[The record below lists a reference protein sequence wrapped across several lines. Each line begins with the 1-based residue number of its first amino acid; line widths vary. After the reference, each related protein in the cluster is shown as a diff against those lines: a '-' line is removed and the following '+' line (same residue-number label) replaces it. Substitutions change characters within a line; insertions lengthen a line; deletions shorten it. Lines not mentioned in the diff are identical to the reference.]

1 MLLFEETDFFIQ
13 VFEGI
18 KNFFVGDGWK
28 KMVIALAV
36 AVIGGLLVTFVC
48 WLVRKIL
55 YRTSIDVAAVTFVSA
70 LLTVVLWI
78 FLIFGIADIVG
89 ISTSSLLVAF
99 SSVALAVGLA
109 LKDSL
114 ANLANGILI
123 IANKPFKRGDHVQI
137 NGLEGIVQ
145 NIKLM
150 TIELIS
156 FDNKLLILPNSA
168 VTTNNVINFSAL
180 PTRRLQWSFFVSSK
194 TDLDLVESILKDLL
208 NSQEKVLK
216 TPAPTIY
223 MTEQSLDGSVTF
235 TVRAW
240 SNTEDYWGINFRLPR
255 LVYDTFKAN
264 NIIVPFKQLDVNFL
278 TKGEEQVLAPKGKKS
293 NKKKFLPK
301 IKDNA
306 NDDTVED
313 AAKDV

>member
-1 MLLFEETDFFIQ
+1 MLLFEETDFFVQ
-13 VFEGI
+13 VIEGI

-36 AVIGGLLVTFVC
+36 AVLGGILVTFVC

-55 YRTSIDVAAVTFVSA
+55 YRTAIDVAAITFVSA

-123 IANKPFKRGDHVQI
+123 IANKPFKRGDHVQV
-137 NGLEGIVQ
+137 NGIEGIVQ

-150 TIELIS
+150 TLELIS

-180 PTRRLQWSFFVSSK
+180 PTRRLEWKFFVAYN
-194 TDLDLVESILKDLL
+194 TDLNLVEKILKELI
-208 NSQEKVLK
+208 SGQEKISK
-216 TPAPTIY
+216 KPAPIIF
-223 MTEQSLDGSVTF
+223 MSEQNLDGGVTYI
-235 TVRAW
+235 VRAW
-240 SNTEDYWGINFRLPR
+240 SNTEDYWDINNRLPR
-255 LVYDTFKAN
+255 LVYDAFKSN
-264 NIIVPFKQLDVNFL
+264 NIIIPFKQLDVHFL
-278 TKGEEQVLAPKGKKS
+278 ASGEGQVFSPQGDNKN
-293 NKKKFLPK
+293 NKKLLSKMNKTDL
-301 IKDNA
+301 
-306 NDDTVED
+306 D
-313 AAKDV
+313 AAKDADKNA